1 MEYSIGKN
9 QENFYELLKKNTLL
23 EDGDAC
29 FTFYKFEGEVRKKI
43 TLTRK
48 ELLDRSL
55 SIAKML
61 KDRGAR
67 KGDRVVVL
75 STQTADNVLSIAAS
89 LLAGTVFTIIPPP
102 VDSNKMLRFKSVI
115 ESCEPSFILCGSLL
129 EEKLKGIVAALSHE
143 EKYSK
148 LLSKIQIVNVEKCVD
163 SDGFIPEK
171 LGLDDTIYIQYTSG
185 STSAPKGVMIGYGN
199 LLSAIECVMRE
210 YNIRNIVSWVP
221 FFHNLGLVYCIF
233 VPIIRP
239 EVKIGIMS
247 PQTFLDKPERWIKL
261 VSEFNADAT
270 LAPNSVYDSYPKL
283 VPADT
288 LKDIDLSNM
297 RLLLNG
303 SEVITESTLEKFEKE
318 YKVFGIS
325 KEAFCNGYGLSEAT
339 CAVSSNNF
347 NKEKDCITLDFE
359 EYKNKKLK
367 IADENTKDTIQFI
380 SSGAPIYSTLVKIVN
395 PDTLEE
401 CQEDEFGEI
410 WVQAPYVAQG
420 YYNNEE
426 ATKETFQGKL
436 KGYEGYFLRTGDLGI
451 LKDNRLFITGRIKE
465 LIIING
471 NNILPNDIVS
481 KLKETILEIQYA
493 DIVPFSIVTD
503 KKEKLV
509 IIIGASKALLP
520 KINESEIKAKI
531 NECILENFEVTPYDI
546 KFVDRNELPKS
557 DNGKISIKAAE
568 KKYEEKNLVIKEKTI
583 IDYKTETENK
593 LGNIIKTEFSH
604 EAGRE
609 GNLLSLGMDSLEVVG
624 LSRSI
629 EKTFNV
635 SVPVSFIFESPFISK
650 ISEYIDRTL
659 KGEDLSAL
667 EKDKSYLRDEV
678 VLDESIKPGEYETD
692 DPEMKNVFITG
703 TTGFVGAYLISAFA
717 KYTKAKLYCHVRAK
731 DKESGL
737 ERIKKNMEYYK
748 LWKDEYREFIVPVTG
763 SLNEPLL
770 GIDEKEY
777 KFLAENIDT
786 IIHNGAILN
795 FIYPYERLK
804 ETNVLG
810 TVKTLSLACEG
821 KPKYYNY
828 ISSYSVF
835 DNPSHFK
842 KRAEEDD
849 PLEDCRGYFL
859 SYSESK
865 WVAENIIH
873 IARERGLRAAI
884 YRPGEITGAN
894 DTGIWKLS
902 DSVSRTIKS
911 MLVTKTYPA
920 IPMKVHMTQVD
931 YIADAIV
938 NIAKRGD
945 SYGKGF
951 NLMND
956 VYVPLKW
963 IGDVINEM
971 GYETKEIPFE
981 EWKKNLFEA
990 GNEHPLKLL
999 ESLFK
1004 IQKKND
1010 AESFVNRY
1018 GEMSPIYDDTRN
1030 VQKALE
1036 GTRIKCDSMND
1047 ELLKKYIDNF
1057 TDKILKKVE
1066 K

>member
-1 MEYSIGKN
+1 MGFCIREDEKD
-9 QENFYELLKKNTLL
+9 FYELLKKNAL
-23 EDGDAC
+23 E
-29 FTFYKFEGEVRKKI
+29 KEGEPCFIFYEYNGMNRREISIDRKQ
-43 TLTRK
+43 
-48 ELLDRSL
+48 LLDRSL
-55 SIAKML
+55 SIGKEL
-61 KDRGAR
+61 KVRGAK
-67 KGDRVVVL
+67 KGDRVIVL
-75 STQTADNVLSIAAS
+75 STQTADNVLSISAS
-89 LLAGTVFTIIPPP
+89 ILAGTIFTIIPPP
-102 VDSNKMLRFKSVI
+102 TDLSKMERFKSVI
-115 ESCEPSFILCGSLL
+115 QSCNPKFILCGTLL
-129 EEKLKGIVAALSHE
+129 EEKLNEILTFIKKD
-143 EKYSK
+143 EKFKK
-148 LLSKIQIVNVEKCVD
+148 LIEDIQVINVDKCID
-163 SDGFIPEK
+163 NEGFVPEK
-171 LGLDDTIYIQYTSG
+171 IELDDTIYIQYTSG
-185 STSAPKGVMIGYGN
+185 STSAPKGVMIGYEN
-199 LLSAIECVMRE
+199 VISAIECVIRD
-210 YNIRNIVSWVP
+210 YNIRNIVAWVP
-221 FFHNLGLVYCIF
+221 FFHNLGLVYCILT
-233 VPIIRP
+233 PIIRP
-239 EVKIGIMS
+239 ELKIGVMS
-247 PQTFLDKPERWIKL
+247 PSAFLEVPERWIKL
-261 VSEFNADAT
+261 LSEFKADTT

-283 VPADT
+283 VPAET

-297 RLLLNG
+297 KLLLNG
-303 SEVITESTLEKFEKE
+303 SEIITEGTLRRFEKE
-318 YKVFGIS
+318 YGQFGIS
-325 KEAFCNGYGLSEAT
+325 KAAFCNGYGLSEAT
-339 CAVSSNNF
+339 CAASDGNYCE
-347 NKEKDCITLDFE
+347 EKDLINIDFE
-359 EYKNKKLK
+359 QYKSGKLK
-367 IADENTKDTIQFI
+367 VADDNTKDSIQFV
-380 SSGAPIYSTLVKIVN
+380 SSGSPMNLATIKIVN

-401 CQEDEFGEI
+401 CKEDEFGEI

-420 YYNNEE
+420 YYRNEE
-426 ATKETFQGKL
+426 ATKETFKCEL

-481 KLKETILEIQYA
+481 KLKEEISEIQFA

-509 IIIGASKALLP
+509 IILGVPGKMLENLNVDAIKE
-520 KINESEIKAKI
+520 KINK
-531 NECILENFEVTPYDI
+531 CILNNFEVTPYDI
-546 KFVDRNELPKS
+546 KFVDGKELPKS
-557 DNGKISIKAAE
+557 DNGKISIKAAA
-568 KKYEEKNLVIKEKTI
+568 KKYEDDTILKTKTI
-583 IDYKTETENK
+583 IEYSTETEHK
-593 LGNIIKTEFSH
+593 LGSIIKNDFSH

-609 GNLLSLGMDSLEVVG
+609 ENLLSLGMDSLEVVG
-624 LSRSI
+624 LSKSI
-629 EKTFNV
+629 EKAFDV

-659 KGEDLSAL
+659 NGEDLSLL
-667 EKDKSYLRDEV
+667 EKDKSYLYDEV
-678 VLDESIKPGEYETD
+678 VLDESIKPGKYETD
-692 DPEMKNVFITG
+692 KPEMKNVFITG

-717 KYTKAKLYCHVRAK
+717 KFTKAKLYCHVRAK

-737 ERIKKNMEYYK
+737 KRIKENMEYYK
-748 LWKDEYREFIVPVTG
+748 LWKEEYAEFIVPITG

-770 GIDEKEY
+770 GIDENEY

-810 TVKTLSLACEG
+810 TVKTLALACEG

-849 PLEDCRGYFL
+849 QLEDCKGYFL

-865 WVAENIIH
+865 WVSENIIH
-873 IARERGLRAAI
+873 VARERGLRAAI

-902 DSVSRTIKS
+902 DSLSRTIRA

-938 NIAKRGD
+938 NIAMRGD

-956 VYVPLKW
+956 IYVPLKW
-963 IGDVINEM
+963 IGDVANQM

-1004 IQKKND
+1004 VQKKND

-1030 VQKALE
+1030 AKKALE
-1036 GTRIKCDSMND
+1036 GTGVKCDSMND
-1047 ELLKKYIDNF
+1047 ELLKKYINNF
-1057 TDKILKKVE
+1057 TDKVLKKIE